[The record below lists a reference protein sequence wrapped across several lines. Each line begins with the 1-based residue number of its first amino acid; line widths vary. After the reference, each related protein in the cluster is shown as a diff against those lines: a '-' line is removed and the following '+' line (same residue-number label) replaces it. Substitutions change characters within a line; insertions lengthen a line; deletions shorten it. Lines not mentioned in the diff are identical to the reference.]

1 MTYLA
6 AMFAAELVKE
16 LRKARGFSARTFGA
30 AVGASDRMVRR
41 YEAGE
46 IDPPLS
52 TAGQMAR
59 ALGIPLDSL
68 YVHAEDSAAP
78 AAAGEESAAAN
89 HEPGA
94 ASDSSG
100 ARLAQSRG

>member
-6 AMFAAELVKE
+6 AMFAAAHVKE
-16 LRKARGFSARTFGA
+16 LRKAAGFSARTFGS

-59 ALGIPLDSL
+59 TLGVPLDSL
-68 YVHAEDSAAP
+68 YVHTPDADTP
-78 AAAGEESAAAN
+78 ATAGEESAA
-89 HEPGA
+89 
-94 ASDSSG
+94 
-100 ARLAQSRG
+100 

>member
-1 MTYLA
+1 MTYVA
-6 AMFAAELVKE
+6 AMFAADLVKE
-16 LRKARGFSARTFGA
+16 LRKAAGFSARTFGS

-59 ALGIPLDSL
+59 TLGVPLDSL
-68 YVHAEDSAAP
+68 YVHATDADTP
-78 AAAGEESAAAN
+78 AVAGEESPHNEGDPAAA
-89 HEPGA
+89 A
-94 ASDSSG
+94 TRSRVASHQG
-100 ARLAQSRG
+100 G